1 MALYTIAPVTE
12 IGEQA
17 ICTNESREMDSW
29 EQQCNRKSTHGQST
43 HLTSL
48 SKTCKVQGG
57 LPIGALCGQCSV
69 RTCAKGLS
77 NWFCLSVSLSVR

>member
-29 EQQCNRKSTHGQST
+29 NNNIIERAPMGRVHTLQVCQR
-43 HLTSL
+43 LVR
-48 SKTCKVQGG
+48 CKVVCPWV
-57 LPIGALCGQCSV
+57 LFVINALCAHAQRG
-69 RTCAKGLS
+69 
-77 NWFCLSVSLSVR
+77 